1 MSEKWKYVLAL
12 LTLTV
17 VLCALLLARREP
29 LPVETVEVTL
39 GEIRRTVRLSAVVGY
54 ARKTPVAAGNSGFLT
69 ALYVKNGERVMQG
82 QALGR
87 IEAPLQLSAV
97 SAALSGTLAVETA
110 LLAEALEQNV
120 LRAPV
125 TGVVQQLSLVENAP
139 VQQGC
144 IVLWI
149 ATGTPQLITT
159 STAEEAAQ
167 LHPGQLAQV
176 LVDGEGRGYAEVTE
190 VAAAEEEGAYGVLLT
205 MLDGLTLP
213 TGCVA
218 EVQIVVEQH
227 RQVPTLP
234 LSAVTARE
242 TVWWFSDGYCTEI
255 PANIVQTDENC
266 AWVNLP
272 EGLTVIPG
280 EYKEGQRVQKATG
293 ETQT

>member
-1 MSEKWKYVLAL
+1 MSGKWKYVLAL

-29 LPVETVEVTL
+29 LMVETVEVTP

-54 ARKTPVAAGNSGFLT
+54 ARKTPVAAGNSGVLK
-69 ALYVKNGERVMQG
+69 ALYVKNGERVTQG

-87 IEAPLQLSAV
+87 IEVALQFSAV
-97 SAALSGTLAVETA
+97 SAALSGTLAVETS

-125 TGVVQQLSLVENAP
+125 TGVVQQLSLTENAP
-139 VQQGC
+139 VQQGS

-149 ATGTPQLITT
+149 ATGTPQLMATA
-159 STAEEAAQ
+159 TAEEAAQ

-176 LVDGEGRGYAEVTE
+176 LVDGEARGYAEVTE
-190 VAAAEEEGAYGVLLT
+190 VTADTEEGAYHTLLT
-205 MLDGLTLP
+205 LLDGLTLP
-213 TGCVA
+213 TGCTA

-234 LSAVTARE
+234 LSAITQRE
-242 TVWWFSDGYCTEI
+242 TVWWFSDGFCTEI
-255 PANIVQTDENC
+255 PANIVQTDENR
-266 AWVNLP
+266 AWVQLP
-272 EGLTVIPG
+272 EGLSVIPG
-280 EYKEGQRVQKATG
+280 EYKEGQRVQKASKDG
-293 ETQT
+293 K